1 VYIIRRGS
9 TVPPKRSHRPAA
21 AEQRPVEREPRPPS
35 WDDLRLFLRCAEI
48 GSFRKAARAAA
59 LDSATMIRRITRLE
73 EMLGQ
78 KLFLRGAGGL
88 ELTSEGRRIL
98 EDARTMEQASLNV
111 TRRSRVAERGVR
123 GLVRVA
129 IPEGLGTF
137 WALPRLLDFQRAY
150 RRLTLELRTTN
161 DPLDASRLE
170 TDISIQFIRPS
181 QPDLKVAQLGKLHVY
196 PFVSRGYERL
206 YGAPTTRE
214 ELKSHRL
221 IQLVTAAEGAAA
233 DGGNADGIIALRANS
248 CAAVL
253 HAVACDAGVGFL
265 PSYAMAIGADVVPVD
280 VGLQDSLDIWMTY
293 HPDICASQRHALVI
307 EWLRRIF
314 DAQRFPC
321 FGNEFVHPRRL
332 ARMMPDAAAVEPC
345 AGVFPVMRPGA
356 APSPAP
362 PPIDDD

>member
-1 VYIIRRGS
+1 M
-9 TVPPKRSHRPAA
+9 
-21 AEQRPVEREPRPPS
+21 
-35 WDDLRLFLRCAEI
+35 
-48 GSFRKAARAAA
+48 GSFRKAAREAA

-73 EMLGQ
+73 DMLGQ
-78 KLFLRGAGGL
+78 KLFLRRASGL
-88 ELTSEGRRIL
+88 ALTSEGRRIL

-111 TRRSRVAERGVR
+111 TRRSCVADRGVR

-161 DPLDASRLE
+161 DPLDAGRLE
-170 TDISIQFIRPS
+170 TDISIQFVRPS
-181 QPDLKVAQLGKLHVY
+181 QPDLKVAQLGRLHVY

-221 IQLVTAAEGAAA
+221 IRLVTAAA
-233 DGGNADGIIALRANS
+233 DHEKADGIVGVRTNS

-253 HAVACDAGVGFL
+253 HAVACDAGVGLL

-280 VGLQDSLDIWMTY
+280 VGLQDRHDIWMTY
-293 HPDICASQRHALVI
+293 HPDICDSQRHALVI

-314 DAQRFPC
+314 DARRFPC
-321 FGNEFVHPRRL
+321 FGDEFIHPRRL
-332 ARMMPDAAAVEPC
+332 ARMMPDAAAVDPG
-345 AGVFPVMRPGA
+345 AGVLPVARPGA